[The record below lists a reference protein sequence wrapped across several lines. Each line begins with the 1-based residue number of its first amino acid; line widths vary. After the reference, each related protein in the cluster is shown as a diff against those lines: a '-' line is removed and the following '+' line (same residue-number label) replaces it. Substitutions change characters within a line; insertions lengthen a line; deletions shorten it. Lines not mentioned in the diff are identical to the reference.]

1 MSLFAIGPRSASG
14 AKQRMFLIE
23 LGRCGYARRNRK
35 ILKERAPISQQ
46 LQCPLWVKTRHVQRI
61 RRCPLVPIAD
71 IALFDH
77 LISAGEQRR
86 GNFESERFRSLEVD
100 C

>member
-1 MSLFAIGPRSASG
+1 MALFVIGPRSASG

-46 LQCPLWVKTRHVQRI
+46 LQCPLWVISGHLQRT
-61 RRCPLVPIAD
+61 
-71 IALFDH
+71 
-77 LISAGEQRR
+77 S
-86 GNFESERFRSLEVD
+86 
-100 C
+100 

>member
-1 MSLFAIGPRSASG
+1 MALFVIGPRSASG

-46 LQCPLWVKTRHVQRI
+46 LQCPLWVKSRHVQCI
-61 RRCPLVPIAD
+61 NPCPLYPRKPTCAVQLGMS
-71 IALFDH
+71 ALC
-77 LISAGEQRR
+77 Q
-86 GNFESERFRSLEVD
+86 ERTPQP
-100 C
+100 